1 MDELALWARQERA
14 STPKESINKVTATSK
29 CESVAWSKGSQVG
42 GGAGAR
48 TVTLERRDAGRGLG
62 SLLKT

>member
-29 CESVAWSKGSQVG
+29 CESVAWSKESQVG

-48 TVTLERRDAGRGLG
+48 TVT
-62 SLLKT
+62 